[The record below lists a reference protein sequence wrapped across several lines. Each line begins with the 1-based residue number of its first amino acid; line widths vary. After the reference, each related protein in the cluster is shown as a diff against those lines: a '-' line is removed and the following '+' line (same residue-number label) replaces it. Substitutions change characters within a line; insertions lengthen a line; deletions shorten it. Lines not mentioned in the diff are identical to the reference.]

1 VDSLSEEFKKRLHEK
16 PDVHTLAWWRSEFQ
30 EVLRA
35 YRGINHGTN
44 CVLVYNEDLA
54 KANKELRDKI
64 AIMEAAGEADR
75 AKIGELQTSLVEVVA
90 RLDRQGEFLN
100 ELKKAK
106 PKENS
111 HAK

>member
-1 VDSLSEEFKKRLHEK
+1 VSITEEFQKRLNDK
-16 PDVHTLAWWRSEFQ
+16 PDKFTISWWNEQFQ

-54 KANKELRDKI
+54 KANKELREKI
-64 AIMEAAGEADR
+64 AVMEAAAELDR

-111 HAK
+111 NAK